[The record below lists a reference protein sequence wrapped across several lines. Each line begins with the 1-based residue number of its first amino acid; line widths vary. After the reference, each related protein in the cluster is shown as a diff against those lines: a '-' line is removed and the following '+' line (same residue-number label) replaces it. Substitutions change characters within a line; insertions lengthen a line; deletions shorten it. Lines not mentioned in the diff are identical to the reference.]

1 MGKENNNRFYEDF
14 DRVNRELNQITNG
27 PKKEQKAIDPKRKIF
42 DGEHDPDP
50 SDVFDKWERE
60 KKLNSVVASYPT
72 SKSNV
77 EFLKAKREI
86 LKKEQEKAK
95 QKKKNTFKRTIAGV
109 LATVTLTGGAYAGV
123 KIGQKMEDNSKINK
137 ATQTLVDLSEDTLT
151 EYGLGT
157 KENGKIEI
165 GNNSVSDYS
174 VLDADTPMEVYI
186 YKLDINDNEEFN

>member
-1 MGKENNNRFYEDF
+1 MGKENNRFYEDF

-72 SKSNV
+72 SESNV

-95 QKKKNTFKRTIAGV
+95 QKKKAFDMIAPYIMFV
-109 LATVTLTGGAYAGV
+109 IYFLANHYF
-123 KIGQKMEDNSKINK
+123 
-137 ATQTLVDLSEDTLT
+137 
-151 EYGLGT
+151 
-157 KENGKIEI
+157 
-165 GNNSVSDYS
+165 NSVC
-174 VLDADTPMEVYI
+174 
-186 YKLDINDNEEFN
+186 N